1 MQKSIQMPQILQKGC
16 VLQRGN
22 ATRIWGW
29 YKKGIKIEI
38 SFQNKQYM
46 TETDEN
52 GMFEALIACKSGRGP
67 FTLEVRSEDG
77 QEVEISEVYV
87 GDVFVCAG
95 QSNMELPIS
104 RVRQMF
110 PEEKGLLDVHHY
122 KVEEAPE
129 FGKALK
135 NHRKAKWSVCV
146 GADLEESTALGY
158 FFGKLISQREGVPV
172 GIINI
177 SKGGTPIEAW
187 TSPKGLKDYPELLAM
202 KERFA
207 DENFRKSFLE
217 EQDKREDAWH
227 ENLRKKEKYEK
238 EKNWKKFFM
247 PGEFSEQG
255 LQRFSGLVYLKKK
268 FSVPEHLLG
277 QNAVLKLGTLT
288 DSDETYVNGV
298 FVGETG
304 YCFPP
309 RIYPV
314 NGGVLKPGE
323 N

>member
-1 MQKSIQMPQILQKGC
+1 
-16 VLQRGN
+16 
-22 ATRIWGW
+22 
-29 YKKGIKIEI
+29 
-38 SFQNKQYM
+38 M

-217 EQDKREDAWH
+217 EQ
-227 ENLRKKEKYEK
+227 EK
-238 EKNWKKFFM
+238 EKM
-247 PGEFSEQG
+247 PGMRISERRKSMKRKRTGRNFLCQENF
-255 LQRFSGLVYLKKK
+255 QNKDYRDSHAR
-268 FSVPEHLLG
+268 HLLFCP
-277 QNAVLKLGTLT
+277 VL
-288 DSDETYVNGV
+288 
-298 FVGETG
+298 
-304 YCFPP
+304 
-309 RIYPV
+309 
-314 NGGVLKPGE
+314 PGMTF
-323 N
+323 